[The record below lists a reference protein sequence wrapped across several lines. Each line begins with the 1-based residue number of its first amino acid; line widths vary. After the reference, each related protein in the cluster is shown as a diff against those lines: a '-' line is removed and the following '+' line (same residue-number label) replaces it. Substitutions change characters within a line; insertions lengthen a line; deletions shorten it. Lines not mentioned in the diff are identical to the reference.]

1 MNRAVDMQGALAG
14 VQRRMIGHAALI
26 LLIGML
32 AGVGLLVS
40 LLGGVEIWP
49 GSLLPVKL
57 AGPTDAWVRAH
68 LGGMLNAFLII
79 LVALVLP
86 LLGFDTSSAR
96 RLSWMFVGTG
106 WANTLFYW
114 AALFSSNRALTFG
127 DNRFGAASPLAVL
140 GLAPALVFVILSVV
154 AVGILARQA
163 WR

>member
-1 MNRAVDMQGALAG
+1 MKLAIDPHG
-14 VQRRMIGHAALI
+14 PLTGIQRRMIGHAAII

-32 AGVGLLVS
+32 AGMGLLVT

-49 GSLLPVKL
+49 GSLLPIKL
-57 AGPTDAWVRAH
+57 AGLTDAWVRAH

-86 LLGFDTSSAR
+86 LLGFDTPRAK

-127 DNRFGAASPLAVL
+127 DNRFGATSLWAVL
-140 GLAPALVFVILSVV
+140 GLAPALVFVIVSVV
-154 AVGILARQA
+154 GMLARQA